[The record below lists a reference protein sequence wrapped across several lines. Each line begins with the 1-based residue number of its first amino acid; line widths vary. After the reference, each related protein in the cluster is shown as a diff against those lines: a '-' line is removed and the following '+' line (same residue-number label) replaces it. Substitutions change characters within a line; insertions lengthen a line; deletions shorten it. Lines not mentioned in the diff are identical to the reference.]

1 MDYEYYYNNARSRYY
16 NACSEINSCVN
27 RINALNSQKWQK
39 INYIN
44 QLKTDIKN
52 YQEAF
57 NEIEQIL
64 KNEEI
69 LNQKLLK
76 ISNATDQ
83 ATVNYNNMI
92 SSDNIVKKNLNDIYS
107 EEALNTKQTLNS
119 ILNTLRIEK
128 NNLSA
133 KIAELQAQLSR
144 AESELSDIASGI
156 RSAEGNKQDWNS
168 VKSSASYDMEYY
180 RRKMNEAV

>member
-1 MDYEYYYNNARSRYY
+1 M
-16 NACSEINSCVN
+16 
-27 RINALNSQKWQK
+27 
-39 INYIN
+39 
-44 QLKTDIKN
+44 
-52 YQEAF
+52 
-57 NEIEQIL
+57 
-64 KNEEI
+64 
-69 LNQKLLK
+69 K

-119 ILNTLRIEK
+119 ILNTLRTEK